1 MKDKEGSLVHIIV
14 SNTKNVSKFNFSS
27 KMSKMSYLFANI
39 SGPDSYFSKPI
50 FALKPW
56 VQAGRFGYQE
66 SFNQK
71 NFFRTY
77 KGVLEYFFRTY
88 KGVLEFKK
96 VKNTAARV
104 VQMKI

>member
-1 MKDKEGSLVHIIV
+1 MYHLS
-14 SNTKNVSKFNFSS
+14 
-27 KMSKMSYLFANI
+27 I

-56 VQAGRFGYQE
+56 VQAGRFGHQE

-71 NFFRTY
+71 N
-77 KGVLEYFFRTY
+77 LFRTY

-96 VKNTAARV
+96 VNKTAARV